1 MALAI
6 VPVYAALLGLLFVA
20 LSLAVV
26 KQRRVGRVAIGVS
39 DDRALE
45 RRVRVHGNFAEYT
58 PLALLLL
65 AMAEWR
71 GAPGLLLHLLCLT
84 LLIGRASHA
93 WGVSHTDEDF
103 RFRTAGMIATFL
115 TIIVTALTLLAQ
127 AVLR

>member
-1 MALAI
+1 MALVI
-6 VPVYAALLGLLFVA
+6 VPVYAALLGLLFVV

-26 KQRRVGRVAIGVS
+26 NQRRAGRVAIGVS
-39 DDRALE
+39 GDRELE

-71 GAPGLLLHLLCLT
+71 GAPALLLHLLCLT
-84 LLIGRASHA
+84 LVIGRASHA
-93 WGVSHTDEDF
+93 WGVSHADEDF

-115 TIIVTALTLLAQ
+115 TIIVTALTLIAQ

>member
-1 MALAI
+1 MSLAI
-6 VPVYAALLGLLFVA
+6 VPAYAAILGLLFVA

-26 KQRRVGRVAIGVS
+26 NQRRAGRVAIGVS
-39 DDRALE
+39 GDSELE

-71 GAPGLLLHLLCLT
+71 GAPALLLHLLCLM
-84 LLIGRASHA
+84 LVIGRATHA
-93 WGVSHTDEDF
+93 WGVSHADEDF
-103 RFRTAGMIATFL
+103 RFRTVGMIATFM
-115 TIIVTALTLLAQ
+115 TIIVTALTLIAQ

>member
-1 MALAI
+1 MSLAI
-6 VPVYAALLGLLFVA
+6 VPVYAAILGLLFVA

-26 KQRRVGRVAIGVS
+26 NQRRAGRVAIGVS
-39 DDRALE
+39 GDSELE

-71 GAPGLLLHLLCLT
+71 GAPALLLHLLCMMLV
-84 LLIGRASHA
+84 IGRATHA
-93 WGVSHTDEDF
+93 WGVSHADEDF
-103 RFRTAGMIATFL
+103 RFRTAGMIATFM
-115 TIIVTALTLLAQ
+115 TIIVTALTLIAQ